1 MQSPIKRL
9 SLSVLSCV
17 LLTLNVSCLKV
28 TEEEKTPDAGI
39 TSFVVGYYNVRFHD
53 VNVQRRDTIVY
64 NREGGVMY
72 PMTIDQ
78 INNRIY
84 NIDSLAYGSVLDSV
98 TCSIGYKGVVT
109 YRYDDDGSVYDWN
122 SYEALDFTRPLS
134 FIVTSTDGSYVRT
147 YDFKLNVCSV
157 FPDSMLW
164 INADSAG
171 FTKLDGPCAVVSG
184 DTLYDFG
191 TDSEGALKVARRNVS
206 KGVWSVAAVSGLPVS
221 GWSHSVVALK
231 DSLYSVS
238 GGNLYVSRNGTD
250 WKVSRSG
257 ISAIIPSVN
266 RNDCIWAVTTSD
278 DIVRTTDMKQWTTV
292 QKKPQ
297 GFADSVAVAVVSPL
311 ETNPKITR
319 TILIGNK
326 AGENYSRIWTMLSTD
341 TELTQIDF
349 PVNED
354 LRLPVYKTLSVIWY
368 DEVLFAFGRGLD
380 GFRQSTDNGLTWY
393 YCDRYADE
401 TSSWNR
407 YMQLPEAI
415 KGVNSGFSYATDSLG
430 GLWIMTSDG
439 QVWRGAITRLNKRR

>member
-9 SLSVLSCV
+9 FFSVLSCG
-17 LLTLNVSCLKV
+17 LLALNISCLKV
-28 TEEEKTPDAGI
+28 AEEEKTPEAGI
-39 TSFVVGYYNVRFHD
+39 TSFVVGYYNVKYHD

-64 NREGGVMY
+64 EREGGVMY

-84 NIDSLAYGSVLDSV
+84 NIDSLAYGSVVDSV
-98 TCSIGYKGVVT
+98 TCSIGYKGVVS
-109 YRYDDDGSVYDWN
+109 YRYDDDGSVFAW
-122 SYEALDFTRPLS
+122 SSSEALDFTRPLS

-157 FPDSMLW
+157 FPDSLLW
-164 INADSAG
+164 TNADSAG
-171 FTKLDGPCAVVSG
+171 FPKLDGPCAVVRG
-184 DTLYDFG
+184 DTLYNFG
-191 TDSEGALKVARRNVS
+191 TDSEGTLKVASRNVS
-206 KGVWSVAAVSGLPVS
+206 KGVWSVASVSGIPVA
-221 GWSHSVVALK
+221 GWGHSVIALN

-250 WKVSRSG
+250 WKVSCSG
-257 ISAIIPSVN
+257 ISAIIPSIN
-266 RNDCIWAVTTSD
+266 RTDCIWAVTTSD

-297 GFADSVAVAVVSPL
+297 DFADSVAVAFVSPL

-319 TILIGNK
+319 TILIGGNT
-326 AGENYSRIWTMLSTD
+326 GEKYSKIWTMLSTD

-349 PVNED
+349 PANED
-354 LRLPVYKTLSVIWY
+354 LRLPVYKSLSVICY
-368 DEVLFAFGRGLD
+368 DGVLFAFGKGLD
-380 GFRQSTDNGLTWY
+380 GFRQSCDNGLTWY
-393 YCDRYADE
+393 YCDRYADYI
-401 TSSWNR
+401 SSWNR

-415 KGVNSGFSYATDSLG
+415 KGTKSGFSYATDSLG
-430 GLWIMTSDG
+430 GIWIMTSDG